1 MADIKVGD
9 EVIHMGQVRR
19 VTLAGTSP
27 QGVPVVGLEG
37 LVTVVPV
44 SDIVPVR
51 EFKEAQPC
59 RQLKMF

>member
-9 EVIHMGQVRR
+9 EVVHKWQVRR
-19 VTLAGTSP
+19 VTLVGTSP
-27 QGVPVVGLEG
+27 QGVPVVGLDG

-59 RQLKMF
+59 